1 MYQSSDPGYRKSYWS
16 RGETDYGGKGY
27 WSKAHAWNEAKN
39 WGGKDYGGKG
49 YGKTNYEGKG
59 YGKNYDGKGYGK
71 NNDGKGDGNNSEKKT
86 MRGTKHRGGK
96 QVQAKRQALIAF
108 PDTAQTLGRLYRD
121 EATQDDINYLT
132 VVFGRPQLDEMIA
145 AASSS

>member
-1 MYQSSDPGYRKSYWS
+1 MHQSSDPGYGKSYWS

-59 YGKNYDGKGYGK
+59 YGKNYDGKGDGK
-71 NNDGKGDGNNSEKKT
+71 NYEKKT
-86 MRGTKHRGGK
+86 IRGTKHRGGRP
-96 QVQAKRQALIAF
+96 VQAKRQALLAF
-108 PDTAQTLGRLYRD
+108 PDTAQALGRLYRY
-121 EATQDDINYLT
+121 EASQDDINYLT
-132 VVFGRPQLDEMIA
+132 AVFGKPQLDELVA
-145 AASSS
+145 ARAS